1 MAIWSLKG
9 KKVLIIDDFQE
20 MRVMLR
26 TMIEPL
32 APDMIKLAKS
42 GEEAIERL
50 EENKFDVVF
59 CDYNLGKG
67 KDGQQVLEE
76 AKHRGFLSYSSIYMM
91 ATAENTSE
99 MVMGAI
105 EYLPDDYISKPFN
118 RTVIHARLKKL
129 LEKKENLSEISQA
142 LSENNYKLA
151 VQLCDKLLANK
162 PSNRLDLLKIKGE
175 QLISL
180 GEYEK
185 AADMYED
192 IIEERDIPWAYM
204 ALGRVRYL
212 QDDFEEALEVF
223 EGLVK
228 ENPSNISAYDWLAK
242 TYEAMEELGKAQ
254 EMLNIGVS
262 KSPKSLLRQR
272 NLAQV
277 AYKNE
282 DLETAVS
289 AYEQAIN
296 VGQHSCYK
304 QPDDYNGLAKTLVD
318 SGKSDDAINVAK
330 KISAD
335 FKNNPEADMVAA
347 ITEGMVHTSKGDTEA
362 ASQRLEAALELFN
375 QNPQGLSTD
384 IALELTDLC
393 LSSGK
398 EEEANEIT
406 KNLIRNHHDDKALIE
421 RTQKVYAD
429 AGKSDAGN
437 ELIKNTTSE
446 IVDINNKGAHLL
458 KEGKLDES
466 IELFMKAA
474 RGMPDNIVVNL
485 NAAYSL
491 MMQMQKTGKI
501 KKYSSRVESY
511 LERVHKLDPT
521 NKKYHEMM
529 DMLQRVS
536 SKAKAKAA

>member
-32 APDMIKLAKS
+32 APDMIKLAKN

-76 AKHRGFLSYSSIYMM
+76 AKHRGLLAYSSIYMM

-105 EYLPDDYISKPFN
+105 DYLPDDYISKPFN
-118 RTVIHARLKKL
+118 RTVIHARLKKQ
-129 LEKKENLSEISQA
+129 LEKKENLNDISQA
-142 LSENNYKLA
+142 LSENNYKKA
-151 VQLCDKLLANK
+151 IQHCDKLLESK

-204 ALGRVRYL
+204 SLGKVRYL

-228 ENPSNISAYDWLAK
+228 ENPSNVSAYDWLAK

-254 EMLNIGVS
+254 EMLNIGVT

-272 NLAQV
+272 SLAEV
-277 AYKNE
+277 AYKND
-282 DLETAVS
+282 DLETAES
-289 AYEQAIN
+289 AFEHAIE

-304 QPDDYNGLAKTLVD
+304 QPDDYNGLAKTLID
-318 SGKSDDAINVAK
+318 SGKADEAFNVVE
-330 KISAD
+330 KIGKD
-335 FKNNPEADMVAA
+335 FKHDSNAEMVAA
-347 ITEGMVHTSKGDTEA
+347 ITAGMVHTSKGDTEA
-362 ASQRLEAALELFN
+362 AAKSLDGALALFN

-398 EEEANEIT
+398 EDEANEIT
-406 KNLIRNHHDDKALIE
+406 KNLISNHHDDKKLIE
-421 RTQKVYAD
+421 RTKNIYSK
-429 AGKSDAGN
+429 AGKSDAGD
-437 ELIKNTTSE
+437 ELIEKTTTE
-446 IVDINNKGAHLL
+446 IVEINNNGARLL
-458 KEGKLDES
+458 KEGKLEES

-511 LERVHKLDPT
+511 LDRVHKLDPT

-529 DMLQRVS
+529 EMLQKVS
-536 SKAKAKAA
+536 AKAKAKAA

>member
-32 APDMIKLAKS
+32 APEMIKLAKD
-42 GEEAIERL
+42 GEEAIEKL

-76 AKHRGFLSYSSIYMM
+76 AKHRELLGYSSIYMM

-105 EYLPDDYISKPFN
+105 DYLPDDYISKPFN

-129 LEKKENLSEISQA
+129 LEKKENLNDISQA
-142 LSENNYKLA
+142 ISEKNYKKA
-151 VQLCDKLLANK
+151 IGYCNKLLESK
-162 PSNRLDLLKIKGE
+162 PPNRLDLLKTKGE
-175 QLISL
+175 LLINL
-180 GEYEK
+180 GEYDK

-204 ALGRVRYL
+204 SLGKVRYL

-223 EGLVK
+223 EGLIK
-228 ENPSNISAYDWLAK
+228 DNASNVSAYDWLAK
-242 TYEAMEELGKAQ
+242 TYEAMNEFDKAQ
-254 EMLNIGVS
+254 EMLNIGVT

-272 NLAQV
+272 NLAHV

-282 DLETAVS
+282 DLETAQS
-289 AYEQAIN
+289 AYEHAID

-304 QPDDYNGLAKTLVD
+304 QPDDYNGLAKTLID
-318 SGKSDDAINVAK
+318 SGKPDDALNVVE
-330 KISAD
+330 KISKD
-335 FKNNPEADMVAA
+335 FKNDSNAEMVAA
-347 ITEGMVHTSKGDTEA
+347 ITEGMVHTSKGDTET

-393 LSSGK
+393 LSTGK
-398 EEEANEIT
+398 EEQADEIT
-406 KNLIRNHHDDKALIE
+406 KNLIRNNHDDQALIE
-421 RTQKVYAD
+421 RTQKIYSD
-429 AGKSDAGN
+429 AGKSDAGS

-446 IVDINNKGAHLL
+446 IVEINNKGAHLL
-458 KEGKLDES
+458 KEGKLEES

-474 RGMPDNIVVNL
+474 RGMPDNVVVNL

-501 KKYSSRVESY
+501 KKYSSRVENF

-521 NKKYHEMM
+521 NKKYHEMVE
-529 DMLQRVS
+529 MLQKVS
-536 SKAKAKAA
+536 VKTKAA

>member
-32 APDMIKLAKS
+32 APDMIKLAQN
-42 GEEAIERL
+42 GEDAIECM
-50 EENKFDVVF
+50 EATKFDIVF

-76 AKHRGFLSYSSIYMM
+76 AKHRGLLAYSSIYVM

-105 EYLPDDYISKPFN
+105 DYLPDDYISKPFN
-118 RTVIHARLKKL
+118 RTVIHARLKKQ

-142 LSENNYKLA
+142 LSVNNYKKA
-151 VQLCDKLLANK
+151 IQICDKLLANN

-175 QLISL
+175 QLSNL

-185 AADMYED
+185 AASLYED
-192 IIEERDIPWAYM
+192 IIEERDIPWAYLS
-204 ALGRVRYL
+204 LGKVRYF
-212 QDDFEEALEVF
+212 QENYDEALEVL

-228 ENPSNISAYDWLAK
+228 ENSSNVAAYDWLAK
-242 TYEAMEELGKAQ
+242 TYEAMEDLDKAQ
-254 EMLNIGVS
+254 EMLNIGVT

-277 AYKNE
+277 AYKNH
-282 DLETAVS
+282 DLETAQS
-289 AYEQAIN
+289 AYEHAIQ

-304 QPDDYNGLAKTLVD
+304 QPDDYNSLAKTLID
-318 SGKSDDAINVAK
+318 SGKPDNAMNVAGMIAK
-330 KISAD
+330 D
-335 FKNNPEADMVAA
+335 FKNDPKAEMVAA
-347 ITEGMVHTSKGDTEA
+347 ITEGMVYTNKGDTEA
-362 ASQRLEAALELFN
+362 ASKKLETALELFN

-384 IALELTDLC
+384 TALELTDLC
-393 LSSGK
+393 LASGK
-398 EEEANEIT
+398 QDEANEIT
-406 KNLIRNHHDDKALIE
+406 KNLIRNNHDNKALIE
-421 RTQKVYAD
+421 KTKKIY
-429 AGKSDAGN
+429 SDAGMSDAGSD
-437 ELIKNTTSE
+437 LIDSTTSE
-446 IVDINNKGAHLL
+446 IVDINNNGARLL
-458 KEGKLDES
+458 KEGKLEES

-474 RGMPDNIVVNL
+474 RGMPDNIIVNL
-485 NAAYSL
+485 NAAYSI

-511 LERVHKLDPT
+511 LERVHKLDPS
-521 NKKYHEMM
+521 NKKYHELME
-529 DMLQRVS
+529 MLQRISV
-536 SKAKAKAA
+536 KAKAA

>member
-32 APDMIKLAKS
+32 APESIKLAQN
-42 GEEAIERL
+42 GEDAIECM
-50 EENKFDVVF
+50 EATKFDIVF

-76 AKHRGFLSYSSIYMM
+76 AKHRALLAYSSIYVM

-105 EYLPDDYISKPFN
+105 DYLPDDYISKPFN
-118 RTVIHARLKKL
+118 RTVIHARLKKQ

-142 LSENNYKLA
+142 LSVNNYKKA
-151 VQLCDKLLANK
+151 IQLCDKLLASK

-175 QLISL
+175 QLSNL

-185 AADMYED
+185 AASLYED
-192 IIEERDIPWAYM
+192 IIEERDIPWAYLS
-204 ALGRVRYL
+204 LGKVRYF
-212 QDDFEEALEVF
+212 QENYDEALEVL

-228 ENPSNISAYDWLAK
+228 ENSSNVAAYDWLAK
-242 TYEAMEELGKAQ
+242 TYEAMEDLDKAQ
-254 EMLNIGVS
+254 EMLNIGIA

-277 AYKNE
+277 AYKND
-282 DLETAVS
+282 DLETAQS
-289 AYEQAIN
+289 AYEHAIQ

-304 QPDDYNGLAKTLVD
+304 QADDYNSLAKTLID
-318 SGKSDDAINVAK
+318 SGKPDNAMNVASMIAK
-330 KISAD
+330 D
-335 FKNNPEADMVAA
+335 FKNDPKAEMVAA
-347 ITEGMVHTSKGDTEA
+347 ITEGMVYTSKGDTEA
-362 ASQRLEAALELFN
+362 ASKKLDAALELFN
-375 QNPQGLSTD
+375 QNPQGLSTGT
-384 IALELTDLC
+384 ALELTDLC
-393 LSSGK
+393 LASGK
-398 EEEANEIT
+398 QEEANEIT
-406 KNLIRNHHDDKALIE
+406 KNLIRNNHDNKALIE
-421 RTQKVYAD
+421 KTKKIY
-429 AGKSDAGN
+429 SDAGMSDAGSD
-437 ELIKNTTSE
+437 LIDNTTSE
-446 IVDINNKGAHLL
+446 IVDINNKGARLL
-458 KEGKLDES
+458 QEGKLEES

-474 RGMPDNIVVNL
+474 RGMPDNVVVNL
-485 NAAYSL
+485 NAAYSI

-511 LERVHKLDPT
+511 LERVHKLDPL
-521 NKKYHEMM
+521 NRKYHEMM
-529 DMLQRVS
+529 EMLQRIS
-536 SKAKAKAA
+536 IKARDKAA